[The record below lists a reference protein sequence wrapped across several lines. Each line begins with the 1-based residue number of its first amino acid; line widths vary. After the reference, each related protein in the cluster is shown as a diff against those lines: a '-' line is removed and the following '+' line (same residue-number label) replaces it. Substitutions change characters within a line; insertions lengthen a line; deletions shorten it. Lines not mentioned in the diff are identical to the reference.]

1 MCVDMLQ
8 LKGVETSIHVVTPV
22 LQDHDRKYS
31 PKAYEQKKQELE
43 ETKRIY
49 LQEFQEDRK
58 TFHLDAEEY
67 RAMKAEEKD
76 ENRAKKK
83 PRREQN
89 WVEKVGSKMY
99 YYSFYSER
107 LATQKLRAEAETY
120 LQV

>member
-1 MCVDMLQ
+1 MLQ

-67 RAMKAEEKD
+67 RAMKAEEKAQ
-76 ENRAKKK
+76 NRVYK
-83 PRREQN
+83 PRCAEQN
-89 WVEKVGSKMY
+89 WVDKVGSKMY
-99 YYSFYSER
+99 YCSF
-107 LATQKLRAEAETY
+107 
-120 LQV
+120 